1 MRHFLPR
8 VVTCALMLF
17 VSTIS
22 FAQQKKSDTEWL
34 ADASQAAR
42 IERVETG
49 IAAVVIPGEEPVS
62 MTLQQWMAF
71 YKIPGLS
78 LVVFD
83 DYKIVWKKTYGVK
96 LAGST
101 DKVALDTIFQA
112 GSISK
117 PVTAIAVMKYV
128 QSGRF
133 SLDKNINDKLVSWK
147 LPDNDLTKEQKVTLR
162 RLLSHSAGTTVHGFP
177 GYAVGEREPA
187 LVQVLNG
194 EKPANTA
201 PVRVDLLPGKEF
213 RYSGGGTTIV
223 QLMLVDQLKTPFP
236 KIMQETVLGPLGLVH
251 SSYEQPQPPARA
263 AIAASGHRGDGKMV
277 EGKWHIY
284 PEMAAAGLW
293 TTPTDLAMVAIEM
306 AKSKQGK
313 SNRVLSQA
321 TTKEMLTIQADP
333 VGLGFFLDKNSDQFG
348 HAGADEGFQANLIA
362 YSDSGKGYAVMANSD
377 NGFMIFDRLA
387 ASVAKEYGRTSFK
400 AEDMGKGMKLALIA
414 RLKGADRALAV
425 YKQMRATKPA
435 NEFNPSDLN
444 SLGYMVMRDGTVP
457 DAIKAFEANVAL
469 YPNDS
474 NAYDSLGEGY
484 MNAGR
489 KDEAITNYKKSLELN
504 PKNDNA
510 AKMLEKLGVNWTPAG
525 NPPR

>member
-1 MRHFLPR
+1 MRYSLPKSA
-8 VVTCALMLF
+8 VFALVLF
-17 VSTIS
+17 ISTIC
-22 FAQQKKSDTEWL
+22 FAQKESDTQWV
-34 ADASQAAR
+34 ADASQATR
-42 IERVETG
+42 IQHVETG
-49 IAAVVIPGEEPVS
+49 IPAVVIPGEEPVS
-62 MTLQQWMAF
+62 MTLQQWMEF

-96 LAGST
+96 QAGAP
-101 DKVALDTIFQA
+101 DKVTLNTIFQA

-117 PVTAIAVMKYV
+117 PVTAMAVMKYV
-128 QSGRF
+128 QAGRF
-133 SLDKNINDKLVSWK
+133 SLDENINDKLVSWK

-177 GYAVGEREPA
+177 GYAVGEAEPT

-223 QLMLVDQLKTPFP
+223 QLMLVDQLKKPFP
-236 KIMQETVLGPLGLVH
+236 QIMQETVLGPLGLAH
-251 SSYEQPQPPARA
+251 SSYEQPQSPQRA

-313 SNRVLSQA
+313 SNKVLTQA

-333 VGLGFFLDKNSDQFG
+333 VGIGFFLDKNSDQFG
-348 HAGADEGFQANLIA
+348 HGGADEGFQANLIA

-387 ASVAKEYGRTSFK
+387 ASVAKEYGWTSFK
-400 AEDMGKGMKLALIA
+400 AGDIGTGMKLALIA
-414 RLKGADRALAV
+414 RLKGTDRALAV
-425 YKQMRATKPA
+425 YKQMRTEKSAS
-435 NEFNPSDLN
+435 ESNPSDLN
-444 SLGYMVMRDGTVP
+444 SLGYMVMRDGSVA
-457 DAIKAFEANVAL
+457 DAIKVFEANVAL
-469 YPNDS
+469 YPQDA

-489 KDEAITNYKKSLELN
+489 KDEAIANYKKSLELN
-504 PKNDNA
+504 PKNDNGI
-510 AKMLEKLGVNWTPAG
+510 KMLEKLGVKWTPAE
-525 NPPR
+525 NTPR